1 MNHTILTLL
10 AVFAVMAAVASGVF
24 STIEPLQNAGAANIC
39 HTDSN
44 GTTTCL
50 DKHLSNSESKI
61 ELFFQSIDSDNN
73 NNNNTKTST
82 ITASQKDTPFILP
95 FP

>member
-1 MNHTILTLL
+1 MNHTISTLL
-10 AVFAVMAAVASGVF
+10 AVFAVMTAVASGVF
-24 STIEPLQNAGAANIC
+24 STIGPLQNAGAADGC

-50 DKHLSNSESKI
+50 DKHMSNSESKI
-61 ELFFQSIDSDNN
+61 ELFFQFIHSY
-73 NNNNTKTST
+73 NNTETNT